1 MMTDEPRSDQ
11 QQSWQRRVVYAV
23 LPHLFT
29 AFVTLV
35 IAWALWGQQR
45 NIVVSLAQPTPVVMP
60 RPTDMP
66 TPATPTPASEV
77 VRDISRQELLD
88 VKAETQALWSAVYLS
103 RALMHASDAEL
114 ALRENDLGRVEQI
127 LLLLDDVLQRAT
139 TNASTTARD
148 PIEQLRRDVVTI
160 RQDLYVRPNGMDQ
173 RLARMRQALLTLVGE
188 RDRP

>member
-29 AFVTLV
+29 ALVTLV

-45 NIVVSLAQPTPVVMP
+45 NVVVSLAQPTPVVVP
-60 RPTDMP
+60 RPTAMP
-66 TPATPTPASEV
+66 APATPTPASEV

-114 ALRENDLGRVEQI
+114 TLRENDLGRVEQI

-139 TNASTTARD
+139 SNASTTARD

-160 RQDLYVRPNGMDQ
+160 RQDLYVRPDGMDQ

>member
-1 MMTDEPRSDQ
+1 MTGEPRSDQ
-11 QQSWQRRVVYAV
+11 QHARQRRIVFAV

-29 AFVTLV
+29 ALLTLGLS
-35 IAWALWGQQR
+35 WWLWGQPR
-45 NIVVSLAQPTPVVMP
+45 NVVVSLAQPTPVVAP

-66 TPATPTPASEV
+66 VPATPTPASEV

-139 TNASTTARD
+139 TNAATTARD
-148 PIEQLRRDVVTI
+148 PIEQLRRDVVTM
-160 RQDLYVRPNGMDQ
+160 RQDLYVRPDGIDQ

-188 RDRP
+188 SERP

>member
-1 MMTDEPRSDQ
+1 MTGEPRSDQ
-11 QQSWQRRVVYAV
+11 QHARQRRIVFAV
-23 LPHLFT
+23 LPHIFT
-29 AFVTLV
+29 ALMTLGV
-35 IAWALWGQQR
+35 SWWLWGQQR
-45 NIVVSLAQPTPVVMP
+45 NVVVSLAQPTPMTLA

-66 TPATPTPASEV
+66 APATPTPASEV

-88 VKAETQALWSAVYLS
+88 VKAETQALWSAIYIT

-139 TNASTTARD
+139 TNATATARD
-148 PIEQLRRDVVTI
+148 PIEQLRRDVVTM
-160 RQDLYVRPNGMDQ
+160 RQDLYVRPDGIDQ

-188 RDRP
+188 GDRP

>member
-1 MMTDEPRSDQ
+1 MTDEPRSDQ
-11 QQSWQRRVVYAV
+11 HQSRQLRLLYAV
-23 LPHLFT
+23 LPHIFT
-29 AFVTLV
+29 ALVTLL
-35 IAWALWGQQR
+35 IGWAMWGQQR
-45 NIVVSLAQPTPVVMP
+45 SVVVSLAQPTTVAVV
-60 RPTDMP
+60 RPTAVRM
-66 TPATPTPASEV
+66 PATPTPASEV

-88 VKAETQALWSAVYLS
+88 VKADTQALWSAVYLS

-139 TNASTTARD
+139 THAPTTSRD

-160 RQDLYVRPNGMDQ
+160 RQDLYARPDGIDQ

-188 RDRP
+188 SERP